1 MFCVQARAEE
11 IRPIHVLVSLG
22 TGCLPIISVDAC
34 DVYRP
39 DGIFDVY
46 NIYKNVMGAKNL
58 GLLLVEAVSQ
68 MFKLP
73 R

>member
-1 MFCVQARAEE
+1 MV
-11 IRPIHVLVSLG
+11 VSLG
-22 TGCLPIISVDAC
+22 TGRLPVQTVDAC

-39 DGIFDVY
+39 NNVFDVY
-46 NIYKNVMGAKNL
+46 GIYKNVMGAKNL